1 MKIKGIIT
9 LLMLMVSM
17 IASAQI
23 WVGYKSDSVRI
34 AEYREKIGLDYS
46 MPDYSV
52 TTIDEKK
59 IGSRL
64 ANILR
69 YYEEINHQNIN
80 NQNLFRRKI
89 SKILVEQNEA
99 FEYIS
104 PEFIKQ
110 KLVKIEKS
118 ADDITIVYRLWLD
131 KNPANLKQVDIQ
143 YHFKDG
149 VSESNTVNDMF
160 SHMSRYAQAREQLD
174 N

>member
-1 MKIKGIIT
+1 M
-9 LLMLMVSM
+9 LLVSM
-17 IASAQI
+17 IASAQL
-23 WVGYKSDSVRI
+23 WTGYKSDSVRI

-131 KNPANLKQVDIQ
+131 KNPANLKQVDIL

-149 VSESNTVNDMF
+149 VSESNTVNELF
-160 SHMSRYAQAREQLD
+160 SHMSHYVQTREQLD

>member
-23 WVGYKSDSVRI
+23 WTGYKSDSVRI
-34 AEYREKIGLDYS
+34 AEYRQQIGLDYS

-69 YYEEINHQNIN
+69 YYEEVND
-80 NQNLFRRKI
+80 QNLFRRKI

-99 FEYIS
+99 FEYTS

-118 ADDITIVYRLWLD
+118 ADEITVVYKLWLE

-149 VSESNTVNDMF
+149 VSESNTVNEIF
-160 SHMSRYAQAREQLD
+160 SHMSHYAQVREQL
-174 N
+174 NK

>member
-1 MKIKGIIT
+1 
-9 LLMLMVSM
+9 MLMVSM

-23 WVGYKSDSVRI
+23 WTGYKSDSVRL
-34 AEYREKIGLDYS
+34 AEYREQIALDYS

-69 YYEEINHQNIN
+69 YYEEVNDQNMI
-80 NQNLFRRKI
+80 RRKI

-99 FEYIS
+99 FEYTS
-104 PEFIKQ
+104 PEFLKQ

-118 ADDITIVYRLWLD
+118 ADEITVIYKLWLD
-131 KNPANLKQVDIQ
+131 KNPTNLKQVDIL

-149 VSESNTVNDMF
+149 VSESNTVNELF
-160 SHMSRYAQAREQLD
+160 SHMSHYVQTRELLD

>member
-9 LLMLMVSM
+9 ILMLMVSM

-23 WVGYKSDSVRI
+23 WVGYKSDSVKT
-34 AEYREKIGLDYS
+34 AEYRKNIALDYS

-52 TTIDEKK
+52 TSIDEKK
-59 IGSRL
+59 IGSHL

-69 YYEEINHQNIN
+69 YYEEVNDQNMY
-80 NQNLFRRKI
+80 RRKI
-89 SKILVEQNEA
+89 AAILVEQNEV
-99 FEYIS
+99 FEYSS

-118 ADDITIVYRLWLD
+118 TDEITVVYKLWLD
-131 KNPANLKQVDIQ
+131 KNPANLKQVDIL

-160 SHMSRYAQAREQLD
+160 SHMSHYVHARDQL
-174 N
+174 NK

>member
-1 MKIKGIIT
+1 M
-9 LLMLMVSM
+9 
-17 IASAQI
+17 SAQL
-23 WVGYKSDSVRI
+23 WVGYKTDSVRI

-52 TTIDEKK
+52 TSIDEKK

-69 YYEEINHQNIN
+69 YYEEVND
-80 NQNLFRRKI
+80 QNLFRQKI
-89 SKILVEQNEA
+89 AAILVEQNEA
-99 FEYIS
+99 FEYAS
-104 PEFIKQ
+104 PEYIKQ

-118 ADDITIVYRLWLD
+118 ADEITVVYKLWLD
-131 KNPANLKQVDIQ
+131 KNPANLKQVDIL

-160 SHMSRYAQAREQLD
+160 SHMSHYAQAREQLD

>member
-1 MKIKGIIT
+1 M
-9 LLMLMVSM
+9 LLVSM
-17 IASAQI
+17 TMLGQ
-23 WVGYKSDSVRI
+23 VRPGNQTDSSKI
-34 AEYREKIGLDYS
+34 AEYRERIALDYS

-69 YYEEINHQNIN
+69 YYEEANDQNP
-80 NQNLFRRKI
+80 FRRKI
-89 SKILVEQNEA
+89 AAILVEQNKA
-99 FEYIS
+99 FEYTS
-104 PEFIKQ
+104 PEFLKQ

-118 ADDITIVYRLWLD
+118 ADEITVVYRLWLD
-131 KNPANLKQVDIQ
+131 KNSANLKHVDIQ

-149 VSESNTVNDMF
+149 VSESNTVNEMF
-160 SHMSRYAQAREQLD
+160 SHMSHYAQAREQLD

>member
-23 WVGYKSDSVRI
+23 WTGYKSDSVRL
-34 AEYREKIGLDYS
+34 AEYREQIGLDYS

-59 IGSRL
+59 IGSHL

-69 YYEEINHQNIN
+69 CYEEAND
-80 NQNLFRRKI
+80 QNLFRRKI

-99 FEYIS
+99 FEYAV

-131 KNPANLKQVDIQ
+131 KNPAKLKHVDIL

-149 VSESNTVNDMF
+149 VSESNTVNELF
-160 SHMSRYAQAREQLD
+160 CQMSYYVKVREQL
-174 N
+174 NK

>member
-23 WVGYKSDSVRI
+23 WTGYKSDSVRI
-34 AEYREKIGLDYS
+34 AEYRQQIGLDYS

-69 YYEEINHQNIN
+69 YYEEAN

-89 SKILVEQNEA
+89 AAILVEQNEA
-99 FEYIS
+99 FEYTS
-104 PEFIKQ
+104 PEFFPAESGEDR
-110 KLVKIEKS
+110 KI
-118 ADDITIVYRLWLD
+118 
-131 KNPANLKQVDIQ
+131 
-143 YHFKDG
+143 
-149 VSESNTVNDMF
+149 
-160 SHMSRYAQAREQLD
+160 SR
-174 N
+174 

>member
-1 MKIKGIIT
+1 
-9 LLMLMVSM
+9 MLMVSM
-17 IASAQI
+17 IASAQL
-23 WVGYKSDSVRI
+23 WTGYKSDSVRL
-34 AEYREKIGLDYS
+34 AEYREQIALDYS

-99 FEYIS
+99 FEYAD
-104 PEFIKQ
+104 PEIIKHN
-110 KLVKIEKS
+110 LMRIEET
-118 ADDITIVYRLWLD
+118 AEHITNVNKMWLD
-131 KNPANLKQVDIQ
+131 KNPAKLKQVDIL

-149 VSESNTVNDMF
+149 VSESNTVNELF
-160 SHMSRYAQAREQLD
+160 SHMSHYAQAREQLD

>member
-1 MKIKGIIT
+1 
-9 LLMLMVSM
+9 MVSM

-23 WVGYKSDSVRI
+23 WTGYKSDSVRL
-34 AEYREKIGLDYS
+34 AEYRQQIGLDYS

-80 NQNLFRRKI
+80 NQNPFRRKI
-89 SKILVEQNEA
+89 AAILVEQNEA
-99 FEYIS
+99 FEYTS
-104 PEFIKQ
+104 PEFFKQ

-131 KNPANLKQVDIQ
+131 KNPANLKQVDIL

-149 VSESNTVNDMF
+149 VSESNTVNEMF
-160 SHMSRYAQAREQLD
+160 SHMSHYAQARELLD

>member
-9 LLMLMVSM
+9 ILMLMVSM

-23 WVGYKSDSVRI
+23 RIGVQSDSAKV

-52 TTIDEKK
+52 TSIDEKK

-64 ANILR
+64 TNILR
-69 YYEEINHQNIN
+69 YYEEANDQNMY
-80 NQNLFRRKI
+80 RRKNAT
-89 SKILVEQNEA
+89 ILAEQNEV
-99 FEYIS
+99 FEYS
-104 PEFIKQ
+104 YPEIIKQ

-118 ADDITIVYRLWLD
+118 ADEITVVYKLWLD

-149 VSESNTVNDMF
+149 VSESNTVNEMF
-160 SHMSRYAQAREQLD
+160 SHMSHYAQVREQL
-174 N
+174 NK